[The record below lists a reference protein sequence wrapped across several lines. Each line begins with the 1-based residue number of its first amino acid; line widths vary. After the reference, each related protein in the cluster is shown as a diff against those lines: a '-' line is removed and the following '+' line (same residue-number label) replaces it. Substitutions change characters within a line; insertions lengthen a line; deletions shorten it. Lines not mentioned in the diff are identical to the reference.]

1 MPTTKTVYIQANDI
15 GEQLITPKG
24 VIVRFDEA
32 LTTRLQTL
40 RALCRT
46 HGLVAV
52 SIRQSPDGWL
62 PAGVDD
68 ELRMNAPRMVVTC
81 DEFWFE
87 DQPKHARDHVEC
99 IPVGF
104 DALLAWL
111 ATGDDTLIV
120 GDDDEFDEY
129 IKEVDVISNTVSEA
143 KLQIGRVERA
153 IESIYSTD
161 LIRSAMASVAATGDV
176 FTDAPESAGSVAAA
190 QNLQVLAGM
199 LGGSTETVAK
209 GKLLAGASVVS
220 DVDIRADGSLV
231 VNLPS
236 GFDTSSRAWTVVTS
250 AGTVY
255 RVKHFGDEPGEDGKW
270 VIEEAGAFYADLL
283 RPR

>member
-1 MPTTKTVYIQANDI
+1 MPTTKTAYIQANDI

-46 HGLVAV
+46 HELESV
-52 SIRQSPDGWL
+52 SVRQTPDAWL
-62 PAGVDD
+62 PAGVND

-81 DEFWFE
+81 DEFWFQ

-99 IPVGF
+99 IPVGI
-104 DALLAWL
+104 DALLAWI
-111 ATGDDTLIV
+111 ATGGENLIV

-129 IKEVDVISNTVSEA
+129 IKEVVGISKTISEA
-143 KLQIGRVERA
+143 KVQIARMEQA
-153 IESIYSTD
+153 IDSIYSTD
-161 LIRSAMASVAATGDV
+161 LIRSALASVAATGDV
-176 FTDAPESAGSVAAA
+176 FTDARESAGSVAAA
-190 QNLQVLAGM
+190 QNLQVLAGL
-199 LGGSTETVAK
+199 LGGGSETVAK

-255 RVKHFGDEPGEDGKW
+255 RVKHFGDEHGEDGKW
-270 VIEEAGAFYADLL
+270 VIDEASAFYADLL